1 MKTPYYSEYVEVIG
15 KVTGADTIAETLPA
29 LSLGDNFGK
38 YHWIYLK
45 IIFNSIQYNVI
56 NILNFIVIII
66 FNINLDL
73 ESYDKLVQYQR
84 KFPEIF

>member
-38 YHWIYLK
+38 YH
-45 IIFNSIQYNVI
+45 
-56 NILNFIVIII
+56 
-66 FNINLDL
+66 
-73 ESYDKLVQYQR
+73 
-84 KFPEIF
+84 